1 MRFLVQQYSKTIDLR
16 NKDKKAKSSSFKI
29 IKGKDGVVHQIQ
41 GTSVNGES
49 YLIKENMKKRDNV
62 TGLIDS
68 SHKIYKIK
76 SSNIMNLLKEGKKN
90 KKSVSV
96 PVKKVIKKVD
106 GTKPVK
112 KISSTKPI
120 KKVSSTKPIKKV
132 ISIKPV
138 KKVGSTKPVKKAVK
152 KVDSTKPVKK
162 VGSTKPV
169 KKAVKKVDST
179 KPVKKSVKKV
189 DSTKPVKK
197 AVKKVS
203 VTKPVKKQSNEKYF
217 KKLDNKIKKIKVDKK

>member
-162 VGSTKPV
+162 
-169 KKAVKKVDST
+169 
-179 KPVKKSVKKV
+179 SVKKV